1 MHFQLKSKVNTP
13 PLLSMSLAIQLAR
26 QQKVRLMQLTVN
38 QLAIY
43 SAERGWREENKYF
56 FTDCKLL
63 ASTHKP
69 LNVQ

>member
-1 MHFQLKSKVNTP
+1 
-13 PLLSMSLAIQLAR
+13 MSLAIQLAR
-26 QQKVRLMQLTVN
+26 QQKVRLMQLTAN

-63 ASTHKP
+63 AYTHRP